1 MLSYGDFY
9 KEIESKI
16 VIFREYGIFVYKD
29 LFLKQIYD
37 TAHSNFMAIS

>member
-9 KEIESKI
+9 KEMESII
-16 VIFREYGIFVYKD
+16 VVFREYGIFVNKNP
-29 LFLKQIYD
+29 FLKQAYD